1 MMKNKGMSGFGVIF
15 AILLLIIIGYIAYQ
29 IARVYFTY
37 GSMTGMVEEIAE
49 AGPTQSD
56 HEVVYLL
63 AGKAKEWNVEL
74 DPDSIIIDRSITDSF
89 RIYVAYNDS
98 SSIFDFFYYTR
109 HFVVDEVEPIKIRF

>member
-1 MMKNKGMSGFGVIF
+1 MKNRGMSGFGVIF
-15 AILLLIIIGYIAYQ
+15 AILLFIIIGYIAYQ

-37 GSMTGMVEEIAE
+37 GSMTEMVEEIAE

-56 HEVVYLL
+56 HEIVYLL

-109 HFVVDEVEPIKIRF
+109 HFVVDEVESIKIRF